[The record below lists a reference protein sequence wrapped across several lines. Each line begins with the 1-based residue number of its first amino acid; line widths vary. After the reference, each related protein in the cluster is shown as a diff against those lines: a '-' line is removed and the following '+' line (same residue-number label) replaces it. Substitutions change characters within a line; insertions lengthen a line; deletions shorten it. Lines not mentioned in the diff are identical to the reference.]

1 MSARRRRVSLLR
13 ARLVAATSV
22 AAEERALAGRVNGVL
37 YAVGGLTLWLSAVI
51 PAVTDVNWPVLLV
64 VSGAAIVW
72 GLFCVAAIR
81 WQRAPSGLIHVSTMA
96 AFGVIGTAIASSGG
110 AGSPAWIYL
119 FFVGVF
125 ASYFYRPVVACA
137 YLAGCVL
144 THAMALLLDP
154 GAAQGAS
161 LAQFVIASPAYFV
174 LGGAIITGRQQMWQ
188 VRLEVER
195 LAAEQG
201 ALRRVATAV
210 VSGDSPEKL
219 YALVAYEAARLLGAG
234 AAGILRLE
242 TPTEAIVMGSWSDH
256 EGGRYKQ
263 GTRVPVRP
271 GGDVARAL
279 ATRRPARIDSHLPDS
294 PVRRLGYSSS
304 IVAPVQV
311 AGTIWGVLAVTAAE
325 PGMLTTADEQQLTA
339 FGDLLATAITS
350 IEDRTKLA
358 AQASTDP
365 LTGLANHRTLHERL
379 AAEVARAVR
388 HQRPLSVAVLDIDH
402 FKQINDL
409 GGHDAGDETLAR
421 VARCLN
427 SLARV
432 EDTLG
437 RIGGDEFAWLL
448 PECTREQALVA
459 VERARQLIAET
470 VPETIPMTVSAGI
483 CDTSETGDAAELISL
498 ADGALYWSK
507 AHGRNQC
514 WVYDRG
520 VISELS
526 AGERAER
533 LERSRALVGLRALA
547 RAIDAKDP
555 ATSEHS
561 ERVAD
566 LAGKLAR
573 ASGWAPERAL
583 LLSQAALVHDVGKI
597 GVPDALLRKIG
608 PLSDAEYDQIKTHA
622 ELSARI
628 VEDVLLP
635 EQVEWI
641 RSHHE
646 RPDGNG
652 YPRGLAAH
660 VVPEGSS
667 LLAAAD
673 AWDVM
678 TVSRPYS
685 IPKSPRSALAECIE
699 LTGIQFTATAVA
711 ALKALHDIGDL
722 HIEGAEQ
729 NLDAQLNTT

>member
-1 MSARRRRVSLLR
+1 
-13 ARLVAATSV
+13 LVAP
-22 AAEERALAGRVNGVL
+22 EERALAGRVSGVL
-37 YAVGGLTLWLSAVI
+37 YAVGGLTLWLSAVV
-51 PAVTDVNWPVLLV
+51 PSVRDVSWPLLLA
-64 VSGAAIVW
+64 VSGAATVW
-72 GLFCVAAIR
+72 GLISAAAIR
-81 WQRAPSGLIHVSTMA
+81 WQQAPSGLVHVSTTA
-96 AFGVIGTAIASSGG
+96 AFGVIGAAIASSGG

-119 FFVGVF
+119 FFVGIF
-125 ASYFYRPVVACA
+125 AAYFYRPVVAFA
-137 YLAGCVL
+137 YLAGCVV
-144 THAMALLLDP
+144 THATALLLDP
-154 GAAQGAS
+154 GAAQRTS
-161 LAQFVIASPAYFV
+161 VAQFVIASPAYFV
-174 LGGAIITGRQQMWQ
+174 LGGAIIAGRQQMWKA
-188 VRLEVER
+188 RLQVER

-210 VSGDSPEKL
+210 VGGDSPGRL
-219 YALVAYEAARLLGAG
+219 YELVAYELARLLGAG

-242 TPTEAIVMGSWSDH
+242 TSTEAIVMGSWADH
-256 EGGRYKQ
+256 EGGRYKP
-263 GTRVPVRP
+263 GTPVPVRP
-271 GGDVARAL
+271 GSDVEQAL
-279 ATRRPARIDSHLPDS
+279 TTRRPVRIDSHAADS

-311 AGTIWGVLAVTAAE
+311 AGRIWGVLAVTAAE
-325 PGMLTTADEQQLTA
+325 PGQLTADDDQRLRA

-350 IEDRTKLA
+350 IEDRAKLS

-379 AAEVARAVR
+379 VAEVARAVR
-388 HQRPLSVAVLDIDH
+388 HGRPLSVAVLDIDH

-437 RIGGDEFAWLL
+437 RVGGDEFAWLL
-448 PECTREQALVA
+448 PECRREQALVA
-459 VERARQLIAET
+459 VERARQLIAES
-470 VPETIPMTVSAGI
+470 VPETIPMTISAGI
-483 CDTSETGDAAELISL
+483 CDTSETADAAELISL

-514 WVYDRG
+514 WVYDRS

-526 AGERAER
+526 AQQRAER

-566 LAGKLAR
+566 LVGKLAR

-597 GVPDALLRKIG
+597 GVPDAVLRKLG
-608 PLSDAEYDQIKTHA
+608 PLTDAEFDQVTAHA

-652 YPRGLAAH
+652 YPRGVATHLI
-660 VVPEGSS
+660 PEGSS

-678 TVSRPYS
+678 TISRPYS
-685 IPKSPRSALAECIE
+685 IPKSPHAALAECIE

-711 ALKALHDIGDL
+711 ALRALH
-722 HIEGAEQ
+722 GAGELGIDRPERS
-729 NLDAQLNTT
+729 LDAPMGTA

>member
-1 MSARRRRVSLLR
+1 M
-13 ARLVAATSV
+13 

-51 PAVTDVNWPVLLV
+51 PAVRDLSWPPLLM
-64 VSGAAIVW
+64 VSGAAMVW
-72 GLFCVAAIR
+72 GVFAVAVIS

-96 AFGVIGTAIASSGG
+96 AFGVIGAAIASSGG

-125 ASYFYRPVVACA
+125 AAYFYRPVVAWA
-137 YLAGCVL
+137 YLAGCVA
-144 THAMALLLDP
+144 THATALLLDP
-154 GAAQGAS
+154 AAAQGTA

-174 LGGAIITGRQQMWQ
+174 LGGAIITGRQQMWK
-188 VRLEVER
+188 VRLQVER

-210 VSGDSPEKL
+210 VSGDSSERL

-256 EGGRYKQ
+256 EGGRYEQ
-263 GTRVPVRP
+263 GTPVPVRP
-271 GGDVARAL
+271 GGDVAQAL
-279 ATRRPARIDSHLPDS
+279 ATRRPARIDSHPADS
-294 PVRRLGYSSS
+294 PVGRLGYSSS

-311 AGTIWGVLAVTAAE
+311 AGTIWGVLAVTAAQ
-325 PGMLTTADEQQLTA
+325 PGQLTSADEQQLTA

-365 LTGLANHRTLHERL
+365 LTGLANHRALHERL
-379 AAEVARAVR
+379 AAEVGRAVR

-409 GGHDAGDETLAR
+409 GGHDAGDETLVR

-459 VERARQLIAET
+459 VERARQLIAES
-470 VPETIPMTVSAGI
+470 VPDTIPMTVSAGI
-483 CDTSETGDAAELISL
+483 CDTSETGDAAELIAL

-526 AGERAER
+526 AQERAER

-597 GVPDALLRKIG
+597 GVPDAVLRKIG
-608 PLSDAEYDQIKTHA
+608 PLTDAEYDEIKTHA

-660 VVPEGSS
+660 LVPEGGS

-685 IPKSPRSALAECIE
+685 IPKSPQAALAECIE
-699 LTGIQFTATAVA
+699 LTGIQFAATAVA
-711 ALKALHDIGDL
+711 ALQALHDIGGL
-722 HIEGAEQ
+722 GIERAGQSLQA
-729 NLDAQLNTT
+729 AT

>member
-1 MSARRRRVSLLR
+1 MSARRRRVGLLR
-13 ARLVAATSV
+13 ARFVAATLV
-22 AAEERALAGRVNGVL
+22 AAEERALAGRVSGVL
-37 YAVGGLTLWLSAVI
+37 YGVGGLTLWLSAVL
-51 PAVTDVNWPVLLV
+51 PAVSGVSWPLLLA
-64 VSGAAIVW
+64 VSGAAIAW
-72 GLFCVAAIR
+72 GLASAVAIR
-81 WQRAPSGLIHVSTMA
+81 WERAPSGLIHVSTTA
-96 AFGVIGTAIASSGG
+96 AFGVIGAAMASSGG
-110 AGSPAWIYL
+110 ADSPAWIYL

-125 ASYFYRPVVACA
+125 AAYFYRPVVACA
-137 YLAGCVL
+137 YLAGCVV
-144 THAMALLLDP
+144 THATALLLDP
-154 GAAQGAS
+154 GAAQGTS
-161 LAQFVIASPAYFV
+161 VAQFVIASPAYFV
-174 LGGAIITGRQQMWQ
+174 LGGAIITGRQQMWKARVQ
-188 VRLEVER
+188 VER

-210 VSGDSPEKL
+210 VGSDAPERL
-219 YALVAYEAARLLGAG
+219 YPLVAYEVARLLGAG

-242 TPTEAIVMGSWSDH
+242 SPTEAIVMGAWSDH
-256 EGGRYKQ
+256 EGGSYDQ
-263 GTRVPVRP
+263 GTPVPVRP
-271 GGDVARAL
+271 GSDVAQAL
-279 ATRRPARIDSHLPDS
+279 ATRRPTRIDCHPADS

-311 AGTIWGVLAVTAAE
+311 AGTTWGVLAVTAAQ
-325 PGMLTTADEQQLTA
+325 PGQLTTADEQQLTT
-339 FGDLLATAITS
+339 FGDLLATAIAS

-379 AAEVARAVR
+379 AVEVARAVR

-409 GGHDAGDETLAR
+409 GGHDAGDEMLAR
-421 VARCLN
+421 VARCLT

-459 VERARQLIAET
+459 VERARQLIAES
-470 VPETIPMTVSAGI
+470 VDETISLTVSAGI
-483 CDTSETGDAAELISL
+483 CDTSETGDAAELIAL

-520 VISELS
+520 VNTELS
-526 AGERAER
+526 AQERAER

-566 LAGKLAR
+566 LAAKLAR

-583 LLSQAALVHDVGKI
+583 LLSEAALVHDVGKI
-597 GVPDALLRKIG
+597 GVPDALLRKLG
-608 PLSDAEYDQIKTHA
+608 PLTDAEYEEIKTHA

-641 RSHHE
+641 RTHHE

-660 VVPEGSS
+660 LIPEGSS

-685 IPKSPRSALAECIE
+685 IPKSPHAALAECIE
-699 LTGIQFTATAVA
+699 LKGIQFTSAAVT
-711 ALKALHDIGDL
+711 ALKALHDIGGL
-722 HIEGAEQ
+722 GIERAEQ
-729 NLDAQLNTT
+729 RLDA